1 MRHPWHTLDRYVLR
15 EFVVS
20 FVVAFLFF
28 FGIFFVNQILL
39 VAEDILAKNVP
50 VVDVVRLLIYASPAI
65 VALSFPFACLV
76 AALMAIGHFA
86 STNELMV
93 MRALGYARI
102 RVFTVV
108 LIASGILGL
117 GSFLLNDV
125 LLPRGTLAY
134 GQLYRSLL
142 ARTPELELESNSV
155 RNFQDAILAVGQ
167 VDSQGIDGLVIIEP
181 GGENV
186 RTLTSGSA
194 RLSNDET
201 GDLFRLVLADVTI
214 ADGGAPGSDYELLFA
229 EAMQYNFPLQSIAVS
244 LRNPGPSEM
253 SSRDVLSEI
262 RERSEV
268 VQTREER
275 LWEEVARLRAVLM
288 ADILSGGAGDDGEVL
303 GRLDE
308 IERTAAQPVT
318 DRTLRIFLIEFHKK
332 FAIPAACIF
341 FVIFAFPVA
350 ARARRSGRALGF
362 GIGLMVS
369 VVYWFSLVGGQSLA
383 VQRVGYPPFLSMWLP
398 NLVVLGLGVLAFAV
412 ARSE

>member
-15 EFVVS
+15 EFLIS
-20 FVVAFLFF
+20 FLVAFLFF

-39 VAEDILAKNVP
+39 VAEDVLSKNVP
-50 VVDVVRLLIYASPAI
+50 LLDVVRLLVYASPAI
-65 VALSFPFACLV
+65 IALSFPFACLV

-93 MRALGYARI
+93 MRALGYARM

-108 LIASGILGL
+108 LLAAGVTGL

-134 GQLYRSLL
+134 GQLYRTLL
-142 ARTPELELESNSV
+142 ARSPELELESNSV
-155 RNFQDAILAVGQ
+155 RTFQDAILAVGN
-167 VDSQGIDGLVIIEP
+167 VSREGIDRLVIIEP
-181 GGENV
+181 GGDGV
-186 RTLTSGSA
+186 RTLSSGSA
-194 RLSNDET
+194 RLSDDEST
-201 GDLFRLVLADVTI
+201 DLFRLELEDVTI

-229 EAMQYNFPLQSIAVS
+229 RSMTYNFPLQSIAVS

-262 RERSEV
+262 RERSAV
-268 VQTREER
+268 LQTRRDRLEEE
-275 LWEEVARLRAVLM
+275 LARLRASLL
-288 ADILSGGAGDDGEVL
+288 ADVLSGAVASDNEVNA
-303 GRLDE
+303 RLDE
-308 IERTAAQPVT
+308 IQRTEAQPVT

-332 FAIPAACIF
+332 FAIPAACVF
-341 FVIFAFPVA
+341 FVVFAFPVA

-362 GIGLMVS
+362 GVGLLVS
-369 VVYWFSLVGGQSLA
+369 VIYWFSLVGGQSLA

-398 NLVVLGLGVLAFAV
+398 NLVVLALGTLAFLV
-412 ARSE
+412 TRSE